1 MAGKT
6 TLSIVAVKNRK
17 RNYTDTALLQTLP
30 SELKEVE
37 LDIAF
42 LLRATGLWATLS
54 RAQRSRAKRLAP
66 RLVAVVDQDT
76 RCITGYATPPKI
88 AQRRS

>member
-30 SELKEVE
+30 SELEEVE

-42 LLRATGLWATLS
+42 LLRATGLWAILS

-76 RCITGYATPPKI
+76 RRITGRAPL
-88 AQRRS
+88 RR